1 MATQYTAKLSFL
13 RMAPRKVRSVGDL
26 IKGLPV
32 NEAEAQLL
40 AQTRRPSKALLKL
53 LRSAVANAKNNKQA
67 DLQHLFVESIR
78 VDGGPMLKR
87 MLPRARGSASPI
99 QKKMSHV
106 TLVLGVNENL
116 KSRFKIVV
124 PKKAKNA
131 GPSTDAKKRT
141 KRLAKPDQ
149 TEKEGIGDTTKKKQK
164 NGFWKRTFN
173 RKAGMGE

>member
-1 MATQYTAKLSFL
+1 MATEYSAKISFL

-40 AQTRRPSKALLKL
+40 MQTRRPSKPMLKL
-53 LRSAVANAKNNKQA
+53 LRSAVANAKNNKHA
-67 DLQHLFVESIR
+67 DPQHLFVSSVR

-116 KSRFKIVV
+116 KSRFTIVP
-124 PKKAKNA
+124 PKKTKLPPGEN
-131 GPSTDAKKRT
+131 KRT
-141 KRLAKPDQ
+141 KNKKPQAADKPV
-149 TEKEGIGDTTKKKQK
+149 TESKQ
-164 NGFWKRTFN
+164 NPGFWRRNFG
-173 RKAGMGE
+173 RKSGDK

>member
-1 MATQYTAKLSFL
+1 MATQYTAKLSYL

-40 AQTRRPSKALLKL
+40 VQSRRPSKPLLKL
-53 LRSAVANAKNNKQA
+53 LRSAVANAKNNGLS
-67 DLQHLFVESIR
+67 DVHHLFIENIR

-106 TLVLGVNENL
+106 TITLGVNEKL
-116 KSRFKIVV
+116 KSRFTIVA
-124 PKKAKNA
+124 PKKAKA
-131 GPSTDAKKRT
+131 TPSDGLKKRT
-141 KRLAKPDQ
+141 PKRSVNPD
-149 TEKEGIGDTTKKKQK
+149 KEGGETKKNENKK
-164 NGFWKRTFN
+164 NNFWKRTFS
-173 RKAGMGE
+173 RKTGIGE

>member
-1 MATQYTAKLSFL
+1 MEKEYTAKLSYL

-40 AQTRRPSKALLKL
+40 VQTRRPSKPLLKL
-53 LRSAVANAKNNKQA
+53 LRSAVANAKNNGLA
-67 DLQHLFVESIR
+67 DLGHLYVVNVR

-106 TLVLGVNENL
+106 LLVLGVNEKL
-116 KSRFKIVV
+116 KSRFTIVP
-124 PKKAKNA
+124 PKKKKATPVEGAKTR
-131 GPSTDAKKRT
+131 SAKKRVV
-141 KRLAKPDQ
+141 KP
-149 TEKEGIGDTTKKKQK
+149 ELEGGEPKKNDGK
-164 NGFWKRTFN
+164 NNFWKRTFN
-173 RKAGMGE
+173 RKAGLGE